1 MQLKKIVIATVCA
14 LSLTALTGC
23 NAAEENKTAA
33 TKTPTQPTTGYSRV
47 MAIVNGTP
55 IPQSEFDMLKHDR
68 AAQGQPVNDQT
79 SAILRDSLI
88 NAEILAQ
95 QAIKTGLDKDP
106 NFKLRLDLAKTQ
118 MLAQTFIANYIKA
131 HPISEAAMKAE
142 YDRVKTLMGTKE
154 YEVRHILVDNE
165 AEAKDIIAKL
175 NSKKAKFSDLA
186 KKDSKDSS
194 AANGGDLGWVAPGNL
209 VKEFADA
216 MVQLKKGEYTKTP
229 VHTKFGWHVIQVE
242 EIRDLKFPPYEQVKD
257 QLRTD
262 MEQQMVKKLVT
273 ELRASAK
280 VE

>member
-14 LSLTALTGC
+14 MSFTALTGC
-23 NAAEENKTAA
+23 NAAEDNKPAAAKTTA
-33 TKTPTQPTTGYSRV
+33 QPAAGSGKV
-47 MAIVNGTP
+47 MAVVNGTP
-55 IPQSEFDMLKHDR
+55 IPQAEFDMVKQDR

-79 SAILRDSLI
+79 AAALRDSLI

-95 QAIKTGLDKDP
+95 QAEKSGLNKDS
-106 NFKLRLDLAKTQ
+106 NFKLRLELAKTQ
-118 MLAQTFIANYIKA
+118 MLAQTYIADYIKT
-131 HPISEAAMKAE
+131 HPVSEATMKAE
-142 YDRVKTLMGTKE
+142 YDRVKAMMGTKE
-154 YEVRHILVDNE
+154 YKVRHILVDNE

-175 NSKKAKFSDLA
+175 NKKGSFADLA

-194 AANGGDLGWVAPGNL
+194 AANGGELGWVAPGNL
-209 VKEFADA
+209 VKEFSDA
-216 MVQLKKGEYTKTP
+216 MAQLKKGEYTKTP
-229 VHTKFGWHVIQVE
+229 IHTKFGWHVIQVE
-242 EIRDLKFPPYEQVKD
+242 DIRDLKFPPYEQVKG